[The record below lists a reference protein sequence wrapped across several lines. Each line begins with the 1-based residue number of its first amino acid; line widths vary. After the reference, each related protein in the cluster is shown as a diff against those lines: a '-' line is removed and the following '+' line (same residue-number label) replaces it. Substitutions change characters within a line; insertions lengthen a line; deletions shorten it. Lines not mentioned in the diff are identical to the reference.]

1 MSEPNQ
7 PLPVVHC
14 YHFRFKYVYIVKSK
28 HDISGTGSGRVKW
41 TAKFMLFCHVAVLR
55 NWKGFVSPFL
65 QVTNTVGRLSVQI
78 FFFFKKMRVVARPW
92 NKIFFK

>member
-41 TAKFMLFCHVAVLR
+41 TAKFMLFCHVAVLK

-65 QVTNTVGRLSVQI
+65 QVTNTEGSL
-78 FFFFKKMRVVARPW
+78 
-92 NKIFFK
+92 